1 MMQEFVH
8 AQLMT
13 ILQPFV
19 DQLELLSDA
28 LNALTAQTAEIE
40 DEVLHHR
47 EQVAQ
52 NQSRLTALEA
62 RATEAT
68 TGIQEVHKKVSGLGN
83 RTDVLLADHSQV
95 KAAIAESEAQLAG
108 ASSQI
113 QKLLG
118 GQDGIIAQLDRLN
131 NGVDHAEQ
139 KQLVVDKRLEHLHQ
153 FCKDLKGEQAM
164 QQESIREAHMKS
176 DRSSE
181 AIRKTNAQASQKQ
194 GEDEEKFACLNQHA
208 RGFEAKLSHYLGTF
222 REQDNMLK
230 AHDKEFQRV
239 AAEMAKIRSQEELY
253 QQFSELFLQ
262 VREFNRRVVKLEDGF
277 SQVNLRN
284 GVDLSVFQDTVAK
297 IHEQAEENS
306 LKIASVDRS
315 QANSSQQVDVLS
327 KTLVHLEEAI
337 QNFDHRATVIDGE
350 VQDLHFWQHGA
361 TEKFEEHNTRLQ
373 SCKGDFQK
381 CQKELNAKGIELN
394 DLRQDI
400 SATQKRLSRIDG
412 NVDIMQKYFTGFG
425 KGLQDTSRCVSSRDT
440 FNTPR
445 TSPQR
450 PHSATVSTGLPS
462 LPVRSDSPTRQRP
475 WSSIERTTRD
485 IDDL

>member
-1 MMQEFVH
+1 M
-8 AQLMT
+8 
-13 ILQPFV
+13 
-19 DQLELLSDA
+19 
-28 LNALTAQTAEIE
+28 
-40 DEVLHHR
+40 
-47 EQVAQ
+47 
-52 NQSRLTALEA
+52 
-62 RATEAT
+62 
-68 TGIQEVHKKVSGLGN
+68 
-83 RTDVLLADHSQV
+83 LLADHSQV
-95 KAAIAESEAQLAG
+95 RAAIAESESQLAG

-131 NGVDHAEQ
+131 NGLDHAEQ

-153 FCKDLKGEQAM
+153 FCKDLKGEQAT

-230 AHDKEFQRV
+230 AHEKEFQRV
-239 AAEMAKIRSQEELY
+239 AAEMAKLRSSEELH
-253 QQFSELFLQ
+253 QHFSELFLQ
-262 VREFNRRVVKLEDGF
+262 VREFNRRVVKLEDNY
-277 SQVNLRN
+277 SQVSLRN

-306 LKIASVDRS
+306 LKIASVDRN
-315 QANSSQQVDVLS
+315 QANSTQQVDVLS

-361 TEKFEEHNTRLQ
+361 TEKFEEHNSRLQ

-400 SATQKRLSRIDG
+400 SATQRRLSRIDG